1 MAFIDTAAHAKY
13 FLRCLEL
20 LPAPYASLDTNRLT
34 VAYFCVSGLD
44 MLGAVE
50 RVDAKRVIEWIY
62 SLQVLPPSGG
72 AEGAAPG
79 RSAGFRGGAFMGGPF
94 CPDGGA
100 SSSEYD
106 EGYLAM
112 TYTALAVLVILK
124 DDLRRIDR
132 AALFRFVRSLQ
143 DRHGCFAAYSGG
155 ESDMRFLY
163 CATAICTLMRDEEW
177 SGVDVQAAT
186 AFVMASQNYDGGL
199 GLGPGQ
205 ESQGG
210 SIYTGLAALQLM
222 GTISQLPR
230 RGQLIQ
236 WIVQR
241 QVGGFQ
247 GRPNKDEDTC
257 YSFWL
262 GASLSLLG
270 APRITDLAALA
281 AFAMSCECLPH

>member
-106 EGYLAM
+106 EGHLAM

-163 CATAICTLMRDEEW
+163 CATAIWRAVLTM
-177 SGVDVQAAT
+177 S
-186 AFVMASQNYDGGL
+186 Y
-199 GLGPGQ
+199 
-205 ESQGG
+205 
-210 SIYTGLAALQLM
+210 
-222 GTISQLPR
+222 
-230 RGQLIQ
+230 
-236 WIVQR
+236 
-241 QVGGFQ
+241 
-247 GRPNKDEDTC
+247 
-257 YSFWL
+257 
-262 GASLSLLG
+262 LLCHTYYVILTMWHTYY
-270 APRITDLAALA
+270 AILTMWHTYYVILT
-281 AFAMSCECLPH
+281 MSYYCVA